1 MVAPD
6 VWSIGFFGVT
16 SNCLLVSNDGSCFT
30 GARFCLVNGALY
42 SHIPRPQGQGL
53 YGSASRP
60 ASSSFLTAKN
70 GFVTVTPFHVKP
82 SCKSSERRSEER
94 RVGKE
99 CRYRWS
105 QEHKKE
111 EEERN
116 KGDST

>member
-6 VWSIGFFGVT
+6 VWSIVFFGVT

-60 ASSSFLTAKN
+60 ASSSFFTAKN

-82 SCKSSERRSEER
+82 SCKSSERRRRQPASEIGRASCRER
-94 RVGKE
+94 
-99 CRYRWS
+99 
-105 QEHKKE
+105 E
-111 EEERN
+111 EN
-116 KGDST
+116 

>member
-30 GARFCLVNGALY
+30 VARFCLVNGALY

-60 ASSSFLTAKN
+60 ASSSSLTPN
-70 GFVTVTPFHVKP
+70 NRFVTVTALHLTP
-82 SCKSSERRSEER
+82 SCKSSEKRTPQPASDPAER
-94 RVGKE
+94 IP
-99 CRYRWS
+99 
-105 QEHKKE
+105 
-111 EEERN
+111 
-116 KGDST
+116 

>member
-60 ASSSFLTAKN
+60 ASSSFLAARNGVVTA
-70 GFVTVTPFHVKP
+70 TPFRGKP
-82 SCKSSERRSEER
+82 SSNSSETRRRQHADHAAKTTTAAR
-94 RVGKE
+94 RL
-99 CRYRWS
+99 R
-105 QEHKKE
+105 
-111 EEERN
+111 
-116 KGDST
+116 